1 MYKNTHTSTKCTGHA
16 GHVRLQA
23 GFNMVE
29 VIVVLALV
37 GILAMVASRTV
48 NTQDINYYAEVD
60 NLQNA
65 LRYAQ
70 LLAMG
75 DQEVWN
81 INISKTEYELQRNC
95 TSQDP
100 GGPLVR
106 LPGQGSVI
114 YVITNNAS
122 VFGTQNIAF
131 NGRGQPSGCDGVA
144 VGGNVVVTVDTS
156 KLPSGTK
163 LGDFTITANTGF
175 IQ

>member
-1 MYKNTHTSTKCTGHA
+1 MYKSTRTSTKCTGHA

-23 GFNMVE
+23 GISMLE
-29 VIVVLALV
+29 IVIVLVLV
-37 GILAMVASRTV
+37 GILATAAIHTV
-48 NTQDINYYAEVD
+48 DTQEINYYAEVD

-81 INISKTEYELQRNC
+81 INIKNSEYELQRNC
-95 TSQDP
+95 ATQDP
-100 GGPLVR
+100 EGRLVR
-106 LPGQGSVI
+106 LPGQGSVVYAI
-114 YVITNNAS
+114 PNGIS
-122 VFGTQNIAF
+122 MFGSQNIAF
-131 NGRGQPSGCDGVA
+131 NSRGQPSGCDGVA
-144 VGGNVVVTVDTS
+144 LAGDVVVTVDTS